1 MTVLNVFKTPSGM
14 ITGFRLKGHSGFGR
28 SGKDI
33 VCAAVSS
40 CAYMTV
46 NTILDVMQIDAKV
59 LVDDGFMQLDINR
72 QDAKKAQ
79 DILKGFEKHIQS
91 LANDYPKN
99 IKVKF
104 GGVRNA

>member
-1 MTVLNVFKTPSGM
+1 MTVLNVFKTPSG
-14 ITGFRLKGHSGFGR
+14 IRTGFLLKGHSGFGN
-28 SGKDI
+28 SGEDI

-46 NTILDVMQIDAKV
+46 NTITDIMQIDAKV
-59 LVDDGFMQLDINR
+59 VVDDGFMQLEIKR
-72 QDAKKAQ
+72 KDAKQVQ
-79 DILKGFEKHIQS
+79 DLLKGFEKHMQS